1 VTVGGLRL
9 DETFLD
15 LLLLNTLFA
24 YSAYFGVLGGGFIVI
39 FSGFIGIGAYTLTI
53 FVNRVSES
61 LALGLVAA
69 AVVGACLAAVIA
81 LPMRRVA
88 GIYLGIV
95 SLAFVSICQTAEFNW
110 TSLTHGA
117 SGYAL
122 PRLVG
127 TNGLL
132 IAAAVVIGVTLILDS
147 STLGLLLKLRRH
159 DTVLAET
166 IGLDTRRA
174 WYWLVVA
181 SSSLA
186 ALAGGLKASWFGF
199 IDPTA
204 YSFSLIVTILA
215 MVILGGSEHWA
226 GPIVGA
232 IVFTALP
239 QALSRHG
246 DWSNIIIGVVLLVI
260 VIGAPAGIAGNAR
273 LLAIRLRS
281 RRVRSVDDLHRNGEV
296 PTRPVV
302 GKHERVAKAG
312 QSPLSAEG
320 ITWSVAGLDILNG
333 VSLEVESG
341 EICALVGPNGSGKS
355 SLVNILSGVTA
366 PSGGRVLMDGS
377 EMTGERPHD
386 YVRRGMSR
394 TFQEARVLD
403 AQTVLAN
410 VRSAAWRD
418 TPDGTLLGLL
428 LRAPKIL
435 RGRKSINERAH
446 HELERAGALEFAR
459 WLAGDVSYGTRR
471 KIELARALIARPR
484 VLLLDEPTAGVSGE
498 HIELMKALIQEEA
511 ARGCAILIV
520 DHDVDVINE
529 ICDRVVVLDAG
540 QLIYDGSVSGAFAD
554 PAVQEAYVGT

>member
-1 VTVGGLRL
+1 MSIGGLRL

-24 YSAYFGVLGGGFIVI
+24 YSAYFGLLGGGFIVV
-39 FSGFIGIGAYTLTI
+39 FSAFIGIGAYTLTAL
-53 FVNRVSES
+53 VNHVSAS
-61 LALGLVAA
+61 LALGLVGA
-69 AVVGACLAAVIA
+69 AVVGAGIAMVIA

-95 SLAFVSICQTAEFNW
+95 SLAFVSICQTVEFNW

-117 SGYAL
+117 NGYAL

-127 TNGLL
+127 TNGLV
-132 IAAAVVIGVTLILDS
+132 IAAVIVIGVTFVVDS
-147 STLGLLLKLRRH
+147 STLGLLLKFRRH

-166 IGLDTRRA
+166 IGLDARRA

-186 ALAGGLKASWFGF
+186 AVAGGLKASWFGF

-239 QALSRHG
+239 QALARHA
-246 DWSNIIIGVVLLVI
+246 DWSNIIVGAVLLVI
-260 VIGAPAGIAGNAR
+260 VIAAPAGIAGNLR
-273 LLAIRLRS
+273 LVGIRLRS
-281 RRVRSVDDLHRNGEV
+281 RSVRSLDDVARPDLADRLVEPHPHRVSRDTE
-296 PTRPVV
+296 P
-302 GKHERVAKAG
+302 A
-312 QSPLSAEG
+312 LSAED
-320 ITWSVAGLDILNG
+320 IEWSVAGLEILNG
-333 VSLEVESG
+333 ITLHVHPG
-341 EICALVGPNGSGKS
+341 EILALVGPNGSGKS
-355 SLVNILSGVTA
+355 SLVNILSGVT
-366 PSGGRVLMDGS
+366 PPIDGRVVMRGR
-377 EMTGERPHD
+377 EMTGCRPHD
-386 YVRRGMSR
+386 FARNGLAR
-394 TFQEARVLD
+394 TFQEARVLE
-403 AQTVLAN
+403 AQTALAN
-410 VRSAAWRD
+410 VRAAAWRD
-418 TPDGTLLGLL
+418 TPDGALAGLVL
-428 LRAPKIL
+428 HAPRIVAARRAINLRA
-435 RGRKSINERAH
+435 RQ
-446 HELERAGALEFAR
+446 ELARAGALEFAG
-459 WLAGDVSYGTRR
+459 WLASDVSYGTRR
-471 KIELARALIARPR
+471 KIELARALIARPS

-498 HIELMKALIQEEA
+498 HIELLKSLIRDEA

-554 PAVQEAYVGT
+554 PAVQEAYVGST

>member
-1 VTVGGLRL
+1 VTIGGLRL

-69 AVVGACLAAVIA
+69 AVVGAVLAAVIA

-95 SLAFVSICQTAEFNW
+95 SLAFVSICQTVEFNW
-110 TSLTHGA
+110 TSLTRGA

-122 PRLVG
+122 PHLVG

-132 IAAAVVIGVTLILDS
+132 LAAAVVIGVTLVLDS

-232 IVFTALP
+232 FVFTALP

-246 DWSNIIIGVVLLVI
+246 DWSNIIIGAVLLMI
-260 VIGAPAGIAGNAR
+260 VIGAPAGIAGNIR

-281 RRVRSVDDLHRNGEV
+281 RRVRSLDDLKRKGEAAGAHAAV
-296 PTRPVV
+296 Q
-302 GKHERVAKAG
+302 RVRADASG
-312 QSPLSAEG
+312 PALSAEG
-320 ITWSVAGLDILNG
+320 ITWSIAGLDILNG
-333 VSLEVESG
+333 ISLEVASG

-355 SLVNILSGVTA
+355 SLVNILSGVLA
-366 PSGGRVLMDGS
+366 PSGGRVLMAGT

-386 YVRRGMSR
+386 YARRGLSR

-403 AQTVLAN
+403 AQTVVAN

-428 LRAPKIL
+428 FRAPRII
-435 RGRKSINERAH
+435 RGRKSINARAN

-471 KIELARALIARPR
+471 KIELARALIARPS

-498 HIELMKALIQEEA
+498 HIELMKSLIQEEA
-511 ARGCAILIV
+511 RRGCAILIV

-540 QLIYDGSVSGAFAD
+540 QLIYDGSVNGAFAD

>member
-1 VTVGGLRL
+1 
-9 DETFLD
+9 
-15 LLLLNTLFA
+15 
-24 YSAYFGVLGGGFIVI
+24 
-39 FSGFIGIGAYTLTI
+39 
-53 FVNRVSES
+53 
-61 LALGLVAA
+61 
-69 AVVGACLAAVIA
+69 
-81 LPMRRVA
+81 
-88 GIYLGIV
+88 
-95 SLAFVSICQTAEFNW
+95 
-110 TSLTHGA
+110 
-117 SGYAL
+117 
-122 PRLVG
+122 
-127 TNGLL
+127 
-132 IAAAVVIGVTLILDS
+132 LDS
-147 STLGLLLKLRRH
+147 STLGLLLMLRRH

-186 ALAGGLKASWFGF
+186 AVAGGLKASWFGF

-204 YSFSLIVTILA
+204 YSFGLIVTILA

-239 QALSRHG
+239 QALARHA
-246 DWSNIIIGVVLLVI
+246 DWSNIIIGAVLLGI
-260 VIGAPAGIAGNAR
+260 VIGAPAGIAGNVR
-273 LLAIRLRS
+273 LLAIRMRS
-281 RRVRSVDDLHRNGEV
+281 RKIRSLDDVRRKDETAAARTAPDGE
-296 PTRPVV
+296 PLGNT
-302 GKHERVAKAG
+302 GKPA
-312 QSPLSAEG
+312 LSAEG

-333 VSLEVESG
+333 VSLQVESG

-355 SLVNILSGVTA
+355 SLVNILSGVTR
-366 PSGGRVLMDGS
+366 PSGGRVLMEGG
-377 EMTGERPHD
+377 EMTGERPHEF
-386 YVRRGMSR
+386 VRRGLAR
-394 TFQEARVLD
+394 TFQEARVLE
-403 AQTVLAN
+403 AQTVVAN

-418 TPDGTLLGLL
+418 TPDGTLFGLL
-428 LRAPKIL
+428 FRTPGIFRARRRI
-435 RGRKSINERAH
+435 SQRAYD
-446 HELERAGALEFAR
+446 ELERAGALEFAR

-498 HIELMKALIQEEA
+498 HIELMKTLIQEEA

-540 QLIYDGSVSGAFAD
+540 QLIYDGSVAGAFAD

>member
-1 VTVGGLRL
+1 LTIGGLRL

-39 FSGFIGIGAYTLTI
+39 FSGFIGIGAYALTI

-61 LALGLVAA
+61 LALGLVVA
-69 AVVGACLAAVIA
+69 AVVGACLAAVVA

-95 SLAFVSICQTAEFNW
+95 SLAFVSICQTTEFNW

-117 SGYAL
+117 NGYAL

-127 TNGLL
+127 TNGLI
-132 IAAAVVIGVTLILDS
+132 IAAVVVIGVTLILDS

-186 ALAGGLKASWFGF
+186 AVAGGLKASWFGF

-204 YSFSLIVTILA
+204 YSFGLIVTILA

-239 QALSRHG
+239 QALARHA
-246 DWSNIIIGVVLLVI
+246 DWSNIIIGAVLLGI
-260 VIGAPAGIAGNAR
+260 VIGAPAGIAGNVR
-273 LLAIRLRS
+273 LLAIRMRS
-281 RRVRSVDDLHRNGEV
+281 RKIRSLDDVRRKDETAAARTAPDGE
-296 PTRPVV
+296 PLGNT
-302 GKHERVAKAG
+302 GKPA
-312 QSPLSAEG
+312 LSAEG

-333 VSLEVESG
+333 VSLQVESG

-355 SLVNILSGVTA
+355 SLVNILSGVTR
-366 PSGGRVLMDGS
+366 PSGGRVLMEGG
-377 EMTGERPHD
+377 EMTGERPHEF
-386 YVRRGMSR
+386 VRRGLAR
-394 TFQEARVLD
+394 TFQEARVLE
-403 AQTVLAN
+403 AQTVVAN

-418 TPDGTLLGLL
+418 TPDGTLFGLL
-428 LRAPKIL
+428 FRTPGIFRARRRI
-435 RGRKSINERAH
+435 SQRAYD
-446 HELERAGALEFAR
+446 ELERAGALEFAR

-498 HIELMKALIQEEA
+498 HIELMKTLIQEEA

-540 QLIYDGSVSGAFAD
+540 QLIYDGSVAGAFAD